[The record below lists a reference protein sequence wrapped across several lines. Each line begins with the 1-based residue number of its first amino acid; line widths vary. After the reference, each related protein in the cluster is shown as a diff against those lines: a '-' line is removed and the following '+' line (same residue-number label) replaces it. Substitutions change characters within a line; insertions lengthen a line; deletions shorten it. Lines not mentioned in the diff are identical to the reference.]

1 MASVLLA
8 VVDPAGERVT
18 MRVGLMST
26 MADVVAALE
35 ARTGVL
41 LLEHELR
48 CGDGSALDPSTY
60 VADQFAAAL
69 AAALRRGGG
78 GGAAAP
84 PAASADAPSMPPSAT
99 TLPTPSARATST
111 ATTNATSATAAT
123 AGKLS
128 PDDPAAKAEG
138 ALEALL
144 CADLDAGAARA
155 LRGPRAVGGDGSDG
169 GGDGSALAH
178 VTLRAVSSVPL
189 RRRPRYVLLFG
200 GQGAQ
205 RVGMGGAFWRD
216 GSAAVRSLWAQASA
230 LLGYDLLEVCVRGPA
245 EVLRRTSVAQPAIFV
260 SSLAALSA
268 LRREVPEAVED
279 VAAVAGFS
287 LGEFSALVFGGALRF
302 ADGLRLVKARGDAME
317 EAANSMMSRGPM
329 GNGGGGGGDGHEE
342 DADAAALR
350 AAMEAAGGSGL
361 GDAGAM
367 LSVSGVADDKLE
379 RLCGECRRHCDAHK
393 GEAGGHT
400 QFVQLPPSAMGGLHG
415 QHGAPR
421 ETVCQISNFLFPRG
435 RVVSG
440 HSHACDWLAAAI
452 EKSDPEARVKRL
464 RVAAAF
470 HSPFMAP
477 AQRALEAALAEAPLR
492 MPRVPVYSNVTGRPY
507 TSIEEM
513 RQLLG
518 QQLTAGVR
526 WEHTM
531 RHMLAQQR
539 DAAPADGLRFVDVGP
554 GKQLAAMLRKL
565 DPEKGKACI
574 VMGDGCL

>member
-69 AAALRRGGG
+69 
-78 GGAAAP
+78 
-84 PAASADAPSMPPSAT
+84 STQPSTT
-99 TLPTPSARATST
+99 TLPTPVAHATNTAMTHATST
-111 ATTNATSATAAT
+111 PAAAAAAAAAAAVAAAT
-123 AGKLS
+123 AGKMS

-155 LRGPRAVGGDGSDG
+155 LRGERAVGVGGGGSDG
-169 GGDGSALAH
+169 GGEGSAALAN

-245 EVLRRTSVAQPAIFV
+245 ELLRRTSVAQPAIFV

-302 ADGLRLVKARGDAME
+302 ADGLRLVKARGEAME
-317 EAANSMMSRGPM
+317 EAANSMRSRGGPM
-329 GNGGGGGGDGHEE
+329 GPIGEMSNGESHE

-379 RLCGECRRHCDAHK
+379 RLCGECRRHCDARK
-393 GEAGGHT
+393 GEVGHT
-400 QFVQLPPSAMGGLHG
+400 QFVQLPPSALGGQGGGLGG

-440 HSHACDWLAAAI
+440 HSHACDWLAAAVAKA
-452 EKSDPEARVKRL
+452 EPEARVKRL

-492 MPRVPVYSNVTGRPY
+492 MPRMPVYSNVTGRPY
-507 TSIEEM
+507 TSVEEM

-539 DAAPADGLRFVDVGP
+539 DAAAPADGLRFVDVGP